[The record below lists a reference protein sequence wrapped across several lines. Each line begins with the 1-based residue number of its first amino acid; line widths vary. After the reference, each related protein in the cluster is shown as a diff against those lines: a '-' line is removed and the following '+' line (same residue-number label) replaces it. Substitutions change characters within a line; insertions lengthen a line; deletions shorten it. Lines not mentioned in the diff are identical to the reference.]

1 MGERHDMAIAKE
13 RRLEASSQPDV
24 GKPSKT
30 NGKRVR
36 EEIDVHE
43 NVNKQEDSLS
53 RKEDRK
59 VKNKK
64 QKLTIDRKALEN
76 TTVLEEEDEVKEGI
90 DWSASDDDS
99 SDEGSE

>member
-1 MGERHDMAIAKE
+1 MAIAKE

-24 GKPSKT
+24 GKPNKT

-36 EEIDVHE
+36 EDIDVHD